1 MNAKIVPLGFAPAGT
16 TTRLLAEVKAAVAVL
31 ERSIDTAGEQRAASL
46 LLDARLAL
54 ARHDLETGS
63 EFPEGCTLV
72 FDPSAPMP
80 FATWLDGDLIGAG
93 HSPEYAVNDARST
106 IRRWS

>member
-54 ARHDLETGS
+54 ARHDL
-63 EFPEGCTLV
+63 
-72 FDPSAPMP
+72 
-80 FATWLDGDLIGAG
+80 AG